1 MLSNQFTLSF
11 DEIIVTMLTL
21 MVLVVDKLFVDDL
34 VINPKS
40 SASLWSNGLFYIGLQ
55 VRFEILVEEYFRTI
69 TQRSFNLYK
78 LIAMLLY
85 VKAHTV
91 ALLLTKQIEFITK
104 LTKFSLLIVLS
115 LKKLCSHFDPVVST

>member
-1 MLSNQFTLSF
+1 MLANQFTLSF

-21 MVLVVDKLFVDDL
+21 IVSVVYKLFVDDL

-40 SASLWSNGLFYIGLQ
+40 SASLWPTGLFYIGLQ

-69 TQRSFNLYK
+69 TQCSFNLYK

-85 VKAHTV
+85 EKHI
-91 ALLLTKQIEFITK
+91 L
-104 LTKFSLLIVLS
+104 
-115 LKKLCSHFDPVVST
+115 

>member
-1 MLSNQFTLSF
+1 
-11 DEIIVTMLTL
+11 MLTL
-21 MVLVVDKLFVDDL
+21 LVSAIIDKLFVDDL

-40 SASLWSNGLFYIGLQ
+40 SNSLWSTGLFYIGLQ

-85 VKAHTV
+85 EKHI
-91 ALLLTKQIEFITK
+91 L
-104 LTKFSLLIVLS
+104 
-115 LKKLCSHFDPVVST
+115 